1 MFILNSMN
9 KKIILNSLI
18 FLGFIALSFA
28 YFVEFVLGHEPCN
41 LCKIERIPYI
51 GSIIIISFLIFTNR
65 WERILLSITLLLFI
79 FGALISFYHVGIEQG
94 VFSESLLCELG
105 LNTNI
110 QNPEDLLKS
119 LEKAPISCKDV
130 TFKIFGLSLATFNA
144 FLSIAISY
152 ILIKLLIKNEQN
164 R

>member
-1 MFILNSMN
+1 MNKKFILN
-9 KKIILNSLI
+9 LLI
-18 FLGFIALSFA
+18 AFSFIALSFA

-51 GSIIIISFLIFTNR
+51 GSIILISFLIFTNK
-65 WERILLSITLLLFI
+65 WEKIILSITLLLFI
-79 FGALISFYHVGIEQG
+79 FGSVTSIYHIGIEQG

-110 QNPEDLLKS
+110 QNPDDLLKS
-119 LEKAPISCKDV
+119 LEKTPISCKDV

-144 FLSIAISY
+144 FLSIVISY
-152 ILIKLLIKNEQN
+152 ILLRLIVKK
-164 R
+164 

>member
-79 FGALISFYHVGIEQG
+79 FGAVISVYHVGIEQG

>member
-1 MFILNSMN
+1 MK

-18 FLGFIALSFA
+18 LLSFITLSFA
-28 YFVEFVLGHEPCN
+28 YFIEFVLGHEPCN
-41 LCKIERIPYI
+41 LCIIERIPYI
-51 GSIIIISFLIFTNR
+51 GTIIIISFLIFTNR
-65 WERILLSITLLLFI
+65 WEKILLFITLLLFI
-79 FGALISFYHVGIEQG
+79 FGAVTSVYHVGIEQG

-105 LNTNI
+105 LNTNY

-144 FLSIAISY
+144 FLSIVISY
-152 ILIKLLIKNEQN
+152 ILLRLLIKNGQN
-164 R
+164 

>member
-1 MFILNSMN
+1 MK

-18 FLGFIALSFA
+18 FLSFITLSFA
-28 YFVEFVLGHEPCN
+28 YFIEFILDHEPCN

-65 WERILLSITLLLFI
+65 WEKILLSITLLLFI
-79 FGALISFYHVGIEQG
+79 FGAVTSVYHVGIEQG
-94 VFSESLLCELG
+94 IFSESLLCELG

-144 FLSIAISY
+144 FLSIVISY
-152 ILIKLLIKNEQN
+152 ILVRLLIKNEQN
-164 R
+164 